1 MLRQVRLTD
10 GQMQIDG
17 SHSDPMQVR
26 TTRDADPVG

>member
-17 SHSDPMQVR
+17 SPSDLMQVR
-26 TTRDADPVG
+26 TTTDADPVG